1 MLVTRH
7 GSMTHGNDVSTKRT
21 CLTTGSFEHA
31 GIVYRMHPSLAF
43 TSINRGACV
52 CVCGRAPIC
61 VCMCVRVCYRSMR
74 LDARATQAGKC
85 RCEWKAFC
93 HTLSGGWAAACLSCV
108 YCCNGSVMENP
119 TCQKRGVHWNSGPA
133 SNWHQSQIRGEP
145 LLPVLP
151 CWLGKQWWLSSPTGI
166 I

>member
-61 VCMCVRVCYRSMR
+61 VCMCVCVRERCPLTVVFVCVAVVKDRGSSQSVSTMVINP
-74 LDARATQAGKC
+74 
-85 RCEWKAFC
+85 
-93 HTLSGGWAAACLSCV
+93 GGL
-108 YCCNGSVMENP
+108 
-119 TCQKRGVHWNSGPA
+119 
-133 SNWHQSQIRGEP
+133 
-145 LLPVLP
+145 
-151 CWLGKQWWLSSPTGI
+151 WWLIEKLFLRRSFCRMISFLDQMQESPFVLNSI
-166 I
+166 QF